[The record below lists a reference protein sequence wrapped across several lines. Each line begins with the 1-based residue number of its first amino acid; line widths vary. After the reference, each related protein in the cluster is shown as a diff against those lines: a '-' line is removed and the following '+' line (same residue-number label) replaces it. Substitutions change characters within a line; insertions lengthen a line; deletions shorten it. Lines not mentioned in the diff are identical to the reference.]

1 MEDCKK
7 IVDLTFED
15 VNLRI
20 EYLINS
26 LLSYNNDVVED
37 SIKKYNDIYNNNQK
51 NRYSNNIK
59 QLINEI
65 ISLERKHFNDTTY
78 SEVEKFLNTPIKI
91 IPSINLY
98 NIKSIKIKKESLLKD
113 SNAIGK
119 ENNYKLGPFD
129 LLYNF
134 DMKEDEYNI
143 NCKLTFNL
151 REDNCKRMCFLL
163 SQLLEYKNKK
173 GHLIPMSLVANEENK
188 YIYECT
194 FSIDEFFNLNENEF
208 TIKTEALIFTMQ

>member
-65 ISLERKHFNDTTY
+65 ISLERKHFNDTTN

-98 NIKSIKIKKESLLKD
+98 NIKSI
-113 SNAIGK
+113 
-119 ENNYKLGPFD
+119 
-129 LLYNF
+129 
-134 DMKEDEYNI
+134 
-143 NCKLTFNL
+143 
-151 REDNCKRMCFLL
+151 
-163 SQLLEYKNKK
+163 
-173 GHLIPMSLVANEENK
+173 
-188 YIYECT
+188 
-194 FSIDEFFNLNENEF
+194 
-208 TIKTEALIFTMQ
+208 